1 MIADDDPVALATA
14 TEALASVGFKVVQ
27 ATDGQRAIQEALG
40 RRVDLIV
47 MDVSMPQ
54 VGGVEAC
61 HCLKAMPKTSKIP
74 VVLTAAKRAPADS
87 QERDV
92 GPGGQDAGGAHT
104 RLGPRPAQTFRPRRS
119 CLGGEATREAQ
130 VADIVL
136 RGTRSHPDAQT
147 THGMPPPDPACP
159 GSVLEAGD
167 LW

>member
-1 MIADDDPVALATA
+1 VELGKHTVMIADDDPVALATA

-74 VVLTAAKRAPADS
+74 VVLTAAKKDPAARMLA
-87 QERDV
+87 ERTHGSV
-92 GPGGQDAGGAHT
+92 
-104 RLGPRPAQTFRPRRS
+104 R
-119 CLGGEATREAQ
+119 
-130 VADIVL
+130 VL
-136 RGTRSHPDAQT
+136 RKPFDPD
-147 THGMPPPDPACP
+147 DLV
-159 GSVLEAGD
+159 SVAKQLVRPKS
-167 LW
+167 LI

>member
-1 MIADDDPVALATA
+1 MELGRHTVMIADDDPVALDTA

-74 VVLTAAKRAPADS
+74 VVLTAAKKDPAARMLA
-87 QERDV
+87 ERTHGSV
-92 GPGGQDAGGAHT
+92 
-104 RLGPRPAQTFRPRRS
+104 R
-119 CLGGEATREAQ
+119 
-130 VADIVL
+130 VL
-136 RGTRSHPDAQT
+136 RKPFDPD
-147 THGMPPPDPACP
+147 DLV
-159 GSVLEAGD
+159 SVAKQLVRPKS
-167 LW
+167 LI

>member
-74 VVLTAAKRAPADS
+74 VVLTAAKKDPAARMLA
-87 QERDV
+87 ERTHGSVRVLRKPFD
-92 GPGGQDAGGAHT
+92 P
-104 RLGPRPAQTFRPRRS
+104 
-119 CLGGEATREAQ
+119 
-130 VADIVL
+130 ADIV
-136 RGTRSHPDAQT
+136 
-147 THGMPPPDPACP
+147 
-159 GSVLEAGD
+159 SVAKQLVRPKS
-167 LW
+167 LI